1 MARLRLAV
9 GNTVLADSSDGVT
22 RFMRLT
28 KPDLNFAN
36 DSVAVVGARFARHI
50 RRASGVSFEVNVVVG
65 RQFKTY
71 NDAEIFTL
79 RHIAELSAG
88 LCGTLDYRG
97 VIGTRIGF
105 SNAVLSGARITS
117 EIGLF
122 AETEYTFACGG
133 RTAFPYAIE
142 IGGYILSVDGK
153 IPVVKE

>member
-71 NDAEIFTL
+71 NATTAAIFARSDA
-79 RHIAELSAG
+79 
-88 LCGTLDYRG
+88 
-97 VIGTRIGF
+97 V
-105 SNAVLSGARITS
+105 
-117 EIGLF
+117 
-122 AETEYTFACGG
+122 
-133 RTAFPYAIE
+133 
-142 IGGYILSVDGK
+142 
-153 IPVVKE
+153 